1 MNVKNV
7 YPDKQGLYDP
17 RYEHDNCGVGFVA
30 NIKGEKSHDIV
41 EQGLNILLNLVHR
54 GAIGG
59 DDKTGDGA
67 GILLQLP
74 DEFFQ
79 SECSKLKISL
89 PKADEYAAGM
99 IFLPQDEKKRQQT
112 QTMVEKIVNENGK
125 TFLGWRDV
133 PFNSDCLGE
142 LALRV
147 MPVIKQFFVHGN
159 GIVDDDFERKL
170 YVIRR
175 IAEKRALE
183 NGIDQ
188 NEFYICSLSSR
199 TIVYKG
205 MFTAHQIVEYYPDLH
220 DPKLKSAL
228 ALVHQRF
235 STNTFPSWPLAQPF
249 HFLAHNGEIN
259 TLRGNI
265 NRMKARE
272 SQMESPLFGDDM
284 NKIFPIINE
293 MGSDSAC
300 ADNAF
305 EILYKGGRSL
315 EHSMM
320 MLVPEAFGPKYHMS
334 QDKRAFYE
342 YHTTIME
349 PWDGPAALLVSDG
362 KKIGGVLDRNG
373 LRPARYVVTKQG
385 LVVLASEVGVIEFPP
400 EDIYAKGRLMPGRMF
415 LVDLEQQRIISDHEV
430 KSWIS
435 RHKPYRRWVE
445 QNRIELRGLFDAPS
459 LVELDPQ
466 TIKTRQTLFGYTQ
479 EELNM
484 IIAPMAINGQEPIG
498 SMGNDAPLAV
508 LSDTPQLLFSYFK
521 QLFAQVTNPAIDPY
535 RESLVMSLMSYVG
548 KEGNLLSESPD
559 HCKQLKLTH
568 PILSNDDLRNIRSS
582 AQNKGLKNATLQMV
596 FDQSRGV
603 ESLKKAV
610 YELCEMAVKKIDEGC
625 SLIIL
630 SDKET
635 DKNLAPI
642 PSLLAASAVHNYLIK
657 TGKRTKTGL
666 IIETGEARE
675 VMHFA
680 LLVGYGACAINPYLC
695 FETLSLMAKNND
707 FTKTIS
713 EETAIDNYIKSIKKG
728 LLKIFSKMGIS
739 TLRSYRGA
747 QIFEAIGLN
756 KKFVDE
762 FFTGTPT
769 RISGIDLNVIVEEI
783 LMRHRKAFPRS
794 GKAPELLEIGGE
806 YHYRHNNQR
815 HLWSP
820 LAISKLQ
827 LATRTN
833 TYNIYKEYAKLI
845 NDQSKDHY
853 TLRGLFRFKKGNPV
867 PIDEV
872 ESIDTILKRFATGA
886 MSYGSISKEAHTS
899 LAIAMNRIG
908 GKSNSGEGGE
918 DEVRFKPLPNGDLER
933 SAIKQVAS
941 GRFGVTTNYLANSDE
956 MQIKISQGAKPGE
969 GGQLPGHK
977 VNKEIGRVRHST
989 PGVTL
994 ISPPPHHDIYSIED
1008 LAQLIFDLKNV
1019 NPQARVS
1026 VKLVS
1031 EVGVGTIAAGVAKA
1045 KSDMIL
1051 ISGYDGGTGA
1061 SPLSSIKHAGLP
1073 WELGVAETQ
1082 QTLVLNKLRDRV
1094 RLQADGQMKTGRD
1107 VAIATLLG
1115 AEEYGFSTAALVT
1128 LGCIMMRKCHLNT
1141 CPAGVATQD
1150 PDLRKRF
1157 AGKPEY
1163 VVNFMT
1169 FIATELREIMAE
1181 LGFRTIDEMV
1191 GRVDML
1197 ETAPAIEHWK
1207 AKGLDFSSILSQINL
1222 PEGGSLTCIKKQD
1235 HKLEECLDKKLIE
1248 LSKKAI
1254 ENKKPVVIEQKI
1266 KNCNRTV
1273 GAMLGGLIAKQ
1284 YGAEG
1289 LPENTIHIKFH
1300 GSAGQSFGAFAI
1312 NGMTFEI
1319 AGDTNDYL
1327 GKGLSGGKIIV
1338 YPPEGSSFPSEK
1350 NIIIGNTVLYGA
1362 TSGEVFVAGVAGE
1375 RFAVRNSG
1383 AIAVVEGVGDHG
1395 CEYMTGG
1402 RILVLGETGK
1412 NFAAG
1417 MSGGIAYVYDYNQLF
1432 DTLCN
1437 LDMVDI
1443 ETVTEKNDI
1452 DFIKTYLEKH
1462 VKYTNSAYAESLL
1475 NNWEQV
1481 LPYFVKV
1488 MPIDYKRALEQLKE
1502 DEMRQDDTASVTEEV
1517 FNIGGR

>member
-1 MNVKNV
+1 MSGKNV
-7 YPDKQGLYDP
+7 YPDKHGLYNP
-17 RYEHDNCGVGFVA
+17 QYEHDNCGVGFVA

-41 EQGLNILLNLVHR
+41 EKGLNILLNLVHR

-79 SECSKLKISL
+79 SECTGLKISL
-89 PKADEYAAGM
+89 PKSGEYAVGM
-99 IFLPQDEKKRQQT
+99 VFLPQDTEKKSK
-112 QTMVEKIVNENGK
+112 MEAVIEKIVNENGK

-142 LALRV
+142 IALRV
-147 MPVIKQFFVHGN
+147 MPVIKQFFVHAN
-159 GIVDDDFERKL
+159 GAHSDDFERKL

-175 IAEKRALE
+175 LAEKFALE
-183 NGIDQ
+183 NGINQ
-188 NEFYICSLSSR
+188 NQFYICSLSSR

-205 MFTAHQIVEYYPDLH
+205 MFTAHQIVKYYPDLH
-220 DPKLKSAL
+220 NPKLKSAL

-265 NRMKARE
+265 NRMRARE
-272 SQMESPLFGDDM
+272 PQMVSLLFGNDIK
-284 NKIFPIINE
+284 KIFPIINE

-305 EILYKGGRSL
+305 ELLYKGGRSL

-320 MLVPEAFGPKYHMS
+320 MLIPEAFGPKYHMS

-349 PWDGPAALLVSDG
+349 PWDGPAALVFTDG

-415 LVDLEQQRIISDHEV
+415 LVDLEQQRIISDHEI
-430 KSWIS
+430 KAWIS
-435 RHKPYRRWVE
+435 RHKPYRRWLE

-459 LVELDPQ
+459 LVDQDPQ
-466 TIKTRQTLFGYTQ
+466 TIIRRQTLFGYTQ

-484 IIAPMAINGQEPIG
+484 IIAPMALNGQEPIG

-508 LSDTPQLLFSYFK
+508 LSDKPQLLFSYFK

-548 KEGNLLSESPD
+548 SEGNLLSESPE

-568 PILSNDDLRNIRSS
+568 PILSNDDLKNIRSS
-582 AQNKGLKNATLQMV
+582 ASKRGLDNATLQMM
-596 FDQSRGV
+596 FNPKGGV
-603 ESLKKAV
+603 DALRKAV
-610 YELCEMAVKKIDEGC
+610 YELCEMSAEKIDEGC
-625 SLIIL
+625 SLLIL
-630 SDKET
+630 SDKGA
-635 DKNLAPI
+635 DKNNAPI
-642 PSLLAASAVHNYLIK
+642 PSLLATSAVHNYLIK
-657 TGKRTKTGL
+657 TGRRTKTGL

-675 VMHFA
+675 VMHFG
-680 LLVGYGACAINPYLC
+680 LLVGYGASAINPYLA
-695 FETLSLMAKNND
+695 FETLSFMAKNKD
-707 FTKTIS
+707 FIKLIS
-713 EETAIDNYIKSIKKG
+713 QESAIDNYIKSIKKG

-747 QIFEAIGLN
+747 MIFEAVGLN
-756 KKFVDE
+756 KKFIDE
-762 FFTGTPT
+762 FFTGTPS

-783 LMRHRKAFPRS
+783 IMRHRNAFPRS
-794 GKAPELLEIGGE
+794 GKNPELLEIGGE
-806 YHYRHNNQR
+806 YHYRHNSQR

-827 LATRTN
+827 LAARSGA
-833 TYNIYKEYAKLI
+833 YDIYKEYAKLI
-845 NDQSKDHY
+845 NDQTEKLF
-853 TLRGLFRFKKGNPV
+853 TLRGLFRFKKGNPI
-867 PIDEV
+867 PIEEV
-872 ESIDTILKRFATGA
+872 EPVENILKRFATGA
-886 MSYGSISKEAHTS
+886 MSYGSISKETHTT

-918 DEVRFKPLPNGDLER
+918 DEVRFKPLPNGDFAR

-977 VNKEIGRVRHST
+977 VNKEIGRIRHST

-1019 NPQARVS
+1019 NPSARVS

-1061 SPLSSIKHAGLP
+1061 SPLSSIKHTGIP
-1073 WELGVAETQ
+1073 WELGISETQ
-1082 QTLVLNKLRDRV
+1082 QTLVLNELRDRV
-1094 RLQADGQMKTGRD
+1094 RLQVDGQLKTGRD

-1169 FIATELREIMAE
+1169 FVADELREIMAE
-1181 LGFRTIDEMV
+1181 LGFRTVDEMV

-1197 ETAPAIEHWK
+1197 ETAQAIDHWK
-1207 AKGLDFSSILSQINL
+1207 AKGLDFSAILAPVNVHK
-1222 PEGGSLTCIKKQD
+1222 GGSLKCIKSQD
-1235 HKLEECLDKKLIE
+1235 HKLEDCLDKKLIK

-1254 ENKKPVVIEQKI
+1254 ENKEPVVIEQKI

-1273 GAMLGGLIAKQ
+1273 GAMLAGQIAKR
-1284 YGAEG
+1284 YGSEG
-1289 LPENTIHIKFH
+1289 LPENTIHIKFN
-1300 GSAGQSFGAFAI
+1300 GSAGQSFGAFGI
-1312 NGMTFEI
+1312 NGMTFEL

-1338 YPPEGSSFPSEK
+1338 YPPEKSSFPSEK

-1362 TSGEVFVAGVAGE
+1362 TSGEIFIAGVAGE

-1383 AIAVVEGVGDHG
+1383 AVAVVEGVGDHG

-1402 RILVLGETGK
+1402 RVIVLGETGR

-1443 ETVTEKNDI
+1443 ETVTEKDDI
-1452 DFIKTYLEKH
+1452 DFIKTYIKKH
-1462 VKYTNSAYAESLL
+1462 VKYTKSVYAETLL
-1475 NNWEQV
+1475 NNWEQI
-1481 LPYFVKV
+1481 LPYFVKI

-1502 DEMRQDDTASVTEEV
+1502 EEMRQDDTASVTEEV